1 MIVNNQFPIK
11 TFCMKKMFSLAV
23 CIALMVV
30 LVNACKKDSENDN
43 SQPVDCGTITTTF
56 SGNVSPLIAS
66 SCAKSGCHSAG
77 SSNGPGPLTNYTQ
90 IFNSRVRIREVV
102 ASGQMPQDAT
112 FSAAQKAT
120 ITCWIDAGAPN
131 N

>member
-1 MIVNNQFPIK
+1 MKRMLGLVTCIVLI
-11 TFCMKKMFSLAV
+11 
-23 CIALMVV
+23 VV

-43 SQPVDCGTITTTF
+43 SQTVDCSTITTTF
-56 SGNVSPLIAS
+56 SGTVSPLIAS
-66 SCAKSGCHSAG
+66 SCAKSDCHATG
-77 SSNGPGPLTNYTQ
+77 STNGPGALTNYTQ

-112 FSAAQKAT
+112 FSANQKAI
-120 ITCWIDAGAPN
+120 ITCWIDAGATN

>member
-1 MIVNNQFPIK
+1 MKRMLSLVTCIVLI
-11 TFCMKKMFSLAV
+11 
-23 CIALMVV
+23 VV
-30 LVNACKKDSENDN
+30 LVNACKKDSEND
-43 SQPVDCGTITTTF
+43 SPKPVDCSTITTTF
-56 SGNVSPLIAS
+56 SGAVSPLIAS
-66 SCAKSGCHSAG
+66 SCAKSGCHAAG
-77 SSNGPGPLTNYTQ
+77 SSNGPGPLTSYTQ

-102 ASGQMPQDAT
+102 ASGSMPQDAT